1 MPTFDVMS
9 AKRNYYIAQIVGWSA
24 YVLLST
30 GVYMLSGQEIDI
42 RSLGGIYLVFA
53 LGLVTTHAYRYV
65 IIKAGWLNLDMPR
78 LIPRVAV
85 ACIGLSIIFHFVYLS
100 IGNAVFRWDL
110 AFRWNDQN
118 LFAWLMLFLMWNLI
132 YFAYIFFQRYRVEEI
147 KNLKL
152 EAARNEYELRR
163 LRDQMNPHFI
173 FNAMN
178 TIRALIDEDPTKAK
192 NAVTQLSN
200 VLRSSLHT
208 GKQEFITLE
217 KELQIVNDYL
227 EIEKARYEERLQV
240 DFIISEETTSA
251 QVPPLMLQTLVENC
265 IKHGIA
271 KLPEGGKIKV
281 ITNRGQDHVSI
292 DILNSGKYTPDAATE
307 SSLGLENTRY
317 RLDLSYGNK
326 AWLTIGNT
334 EENYVRTH
342 IHIPLKNKKA

>member
-1 MPTFDVMS
+1 MLIEKLRKQHPQHWANSTAIRVLTLDAVAAANSGHSGMPMGMADVATVLFFNHLKFDP
-9 AKRNYYIAQIVGWSA
+9 
-24 YVLLST
+24 
-30 GVYMLSGQEIDI
+30 
-42 RSLGGIYLVFA
+42 
-53 LGLVTTHAYRYV
+53 
-65 IIKAGWLNLDMPR
+65 KAPLWTDRDR
-78 LIPRVAV
+78 LI
-85 ACIGLSIIFHFVYLS
+85 LSAGHGSMLLYSLLYLT
-100 IGNAVFRWDL
+100 GY
-110 AFRWNDQN
+110 NDFP
-118 LFAWLMLFLMWNLI
+118 L
-132 YFAYIFFQRYRVEEI
+132 EEI

-200 VLRSSLHT
+200 VLRSSLQT

>member
-1 MPTFDVMS
+1 
-9 AKRNYYIAQIVGWSA
+9 
-24 YVLLST
+24 
-30 GVYMLSGQEIDI
+30 
-42 RSLGGIYLVFA
+42 
-53 LGLVTTHAYRYV
+53 
-65 IIKAGWLNLDMPR
+65 
-78 LIPRVAV
+78 
-85 ACIGLSIIFHFVYLS
+85 
-100 IGNAVFRWDL
+100 
-110 AFRWNDQN
+110 
-118 LFAWLMLFLMWNLI
+118 
-132 YFAYIFFQRYRVEEI
+132 
-147 KNLKL
+147 
-152 EAARNEYELRR
+152 
-163 LRDQMNPHFI
+163 MNTSCADYAIPHFI

-200 VLRSSLHT
+200 VLRSSLQT

-251 QVPPLMLQTLVENC
+251 QVPPLILQTLVENC